1 MIRGPLTLPLLVASL
16 AACGIDYP
24 DAELEPDAGTAT
36 DVQSSSSDGGD
47 TEEQPGSDSSG
58 ASGGTG
64 ETGDTQQAG
73 LPCEV
78 ADLLE
83 RRCQSCHGATPVGA
97 PMSLVSHDDLVAP
110 SFTDGL
116 TFAERA
122 MIRMAS
128 ADNPMPPAPASPATP
143 QEQMAFAA
151 WVEAGMRPGDCV
163 SDPEPD
169 PFDAEPTCSTDR
181 WWDPGDDDGTP
192 LMFPGRACLGCH
204 TIEAPDDEDVPDLV
218 IGGTVF
224 ETAHEPDDCKG
235 PPGEVDGEQIIV
247 EVTSAD
253 GQVVS
258 LSVNASGNFLMHA
271 SPTPFPAPYLVKV
284 VQGDRERAMPI
295 PAESG
300 DCNGC
305 HTQDGDQ
312 GAPGRIVLP

>member
-1 MIRGPLTLPLLVASL
+1 MLDLIARTLSLPLLVASL
-16 AACGIDYP
+16 AACGIDPP
-24 DAELEPDAGTAT
+24 DAEFEPDAGTST
-36 DVQSSSSDGGD
+36 DAPSSSTDRGD
-47 TEEQPGSDSSG
+47 TEDLSGSDSSG
-58 ASGGTG
+58 ASDGTG
-64 ETGDTQQAG
+64 DIQQAG

-83 RRCQSCHGATPVGA
+83 RQCQSCHGVTPVGA

-110 SFTDGL
+110 SATAGF

-122 MIRMAS
+122 MTRMAS
-128 ADNPMPPAPASPATP
+128 TDSPMPPAPASAVSA
-143 QEQMAFAA
+143 QEQQAFAA
-151 WVEAGMRPGDCV
+151 WVEAGMPPGDCG
-163 SDPEPD
+163 SDPAPD

-204 TIEAPDDEDVPDLV
+204 TIEAPDDDDVPNLV

-235 PPGEVDGEQIIV
+235 PPGELDGEQIIV

-271 SPTPFPAPYLVKV
+271 SRTPFPAPYLVKV